1 MKRIIDLTGANF
13 ERINFEEAE
22 ILVFDFRDKEIN
34 DIEFE
39 IWGARLLVDNF
50 WDHDKSFLEGV
61 PHLDDYYV
69 AGIGKIKME
78 QVSGIEM
85 IFFPYDKKT
94 CPSRFF
100 VDNRGKALEER
111 WVKGKLGSGNHY
123 LWECVLLKLL
133 SRGNVRFIYAEPNKT
148 NERTRFSWLLPVRL
162 YSNNCS
168 SYCGPFPD
176 NKSGQKAA
184 FSYQTLQLPTGK
196 NTMLSVFLASVI
208 SGVSF
213 ALLSAILKSIMKPI
227 FNIFPALSAG
237 LYLAL

>member
-39 IWGARLLVDNF
+39 IWRARLLVDNF

-78 QVSGIEM
+78 QVSGIDM

-123 LWECVLLKLL
+123 LWECVL
-133 SRGNVRFIYAEPNKT
+133 IEPYGFCRLNIFSDGKIEYWFD
-148 NERTRFSWLLPVRL
+148 ERDMILEKEF
-162 YSNNCS
+162 
-168 SYCGPFPD
+168 
-176 NKSGQKAA
+176 
-184 FSYQTLQLPTGK
+184 
-196 NTMLSVFLASVI
+196 
-208 SGVSF
+208 
-213 ALLSAILKSIMKPI
+213 LKSPI
-227 FNIFPALSAG
+227 KYTYPNF
-237 LYLAL
+237 